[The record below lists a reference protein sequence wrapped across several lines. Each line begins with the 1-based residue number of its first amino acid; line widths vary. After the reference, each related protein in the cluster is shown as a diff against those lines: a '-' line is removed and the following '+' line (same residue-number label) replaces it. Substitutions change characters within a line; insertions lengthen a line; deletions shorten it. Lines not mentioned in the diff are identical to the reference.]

1 MTKEEF
7 KQSAKSVLDIEKTL
21 LKEAKDKKI
30 NENRIYEILDD
41 FQIEDDD
48 SINEIFL
55 FLEKNNIEIIT
66 QEENQISQLQNDE
79 VIDSSDSIRLYLHEI
94 SRYPLLSSQEE
105 KEISRRIKE
114 GDEEAKNI
122 LITSNL
128 RLVVANT
135 KYFANRGLPIQDLI
149 SEGNC
154 GLIRAVEKFD
164 YTKGFKFSTYAT
176 WRIRQA
182 MTRAINEKGR
192 TIRLPSI
199 MCETINKINK
209 VKKKLTQELNREP
222 TDEEISIAMNGEYT
236 PKRIREIYLISLPTV
251 STNNVIANEE
261 DTEMQELIPDKNEI
275 RPDVY
280 ASEILRSEKINEAI
294 NKLTPREQTIIR
306 LRFGIDD
313 NKPLTLE
320 EIGNMLGLTRE
331 RVRQIEKKALEKLAD
346 DKILEQEQND

>member
-1 MTKEEF
+1 MTKEEI

-21 LKEAKDKKI
+21 LKEEKNKKI

-41 FQIEDDD
+41 IQIEDDD
-48 SINEIFL
+48 AINEIFL

-154 GLIRAVEKFD
+154 GLINAIDRYDIKQGKE
-164 YTKGFKFSTYAT
+164 FSTYAYAY
-176 WRIRQA
+176 IEGKIK
-182 MTRAINEKGR
+182 RAIHEKSR
-192 TIRLPSI
+192 I
-199 MCETINKINK
+199 INIP
-209 VKKKLTQELNREP
+209 VKNL
-222 TDEEISIAMNGEYT
+222 
-236 PKRIREIYLISLPTV
+236 
-251 STNNVIANEE
+251 
-261 DTEMQELIPDKNEI
+261 
-275 RPDVY
+275 
-280 ASEILRSEKINEAI
+280 
-294 NKLTPREQTIIR
+294 
-306 LRFGIDD
+306 
-313 NKPLTLE
+313 
-320 EIGNMLGLTRE
+320 
-331 RVRQIEKKALEKLAD
+331 
-346 DKILEQEQND
+346 